1 MASWSTELA
10 QRSKAGAC
18 SNIVG
23 NKRHRVLGFGGVV
36 CLFFVFVFV
45 FLMFNMILPWS
56 SYGMPLP
63 EWNSPPKLSTSLR
76 SLTVHLY

>member
-36 CLFFVFVFV
+36 CLFFACLTFVVVVVVFVCFRV
-45 FLMFNMILPWS
+45 SFCYLLWS
-56 SYGMPLP
+56 AAG
-63 EWNSPPKLSTSLR
+63 KTSNK
-76 SLTVHLY
+76 S